1 MSPRLS
7 ICSLSSDRCSPPS
20 ARTLLGLALPDMRDA
35 ELITQVRGTG
45 LATMPMVLLTTAA
58 RDGIKRHRR
67 IRYP

>member
-1 MSPRLS
+1 MRAG
-7 ICSLSSDRCSPPS
+7 RHHPPS

-35 ELITQVRGTG
+35 ELSTQMHGTN

-67 IRYP
+67 IR